1 MSKKTLKVWLK
12 NKKDRDVLRKGKYV
26 LEEEKCT
33 LRNDKVKMLE

>member
-12 NKKDRDVLRKGKYV
+12 NKKDRDVLRKEKYV
-26 LEEEKCT
+26 LEEDKCT